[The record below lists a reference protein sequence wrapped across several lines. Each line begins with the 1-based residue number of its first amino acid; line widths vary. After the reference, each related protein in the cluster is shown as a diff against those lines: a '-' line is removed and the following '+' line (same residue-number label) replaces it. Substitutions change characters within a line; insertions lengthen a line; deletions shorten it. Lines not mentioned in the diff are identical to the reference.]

1 MAFNS
6 AVAYTALCSQMWQAP
21 AAQDRVLATMHIH
34 MVAIQVG
41 IEGTMC
47 TPYDFGDLLSLQLS
61 LHACASFSVA
71 CDKGCICVR
80 LV

>member
-1 MAFNS
+1 
-6 AVAYTALCSQMWQAP
+6 
-21 AAQDRVLATMHIH
+21 MHIH

-71 CDKGCICVR
+71 CDTGCICVR